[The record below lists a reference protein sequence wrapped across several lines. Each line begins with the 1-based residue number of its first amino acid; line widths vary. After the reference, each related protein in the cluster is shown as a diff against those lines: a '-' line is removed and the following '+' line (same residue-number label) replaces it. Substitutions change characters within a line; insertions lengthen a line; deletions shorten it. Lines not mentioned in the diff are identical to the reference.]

1 MSIRFNYH
9 THTTY
14 CDGIDTPEEMIRYA
28 IEKGFDTI
36 GFSGHSHT
44 PHDESYA
51 MSIETARVY
60 RDELRALREK
70 YADQINVL
78 IGVEF
83 DYFSDEVR
91 DDWEY
96 CVGSVH
102 YVQADS
108 GEFLAID
115 ESADITLGGV
125 EKYFNGDIYSLCERY
140 YETVSDVVSKTHC
153 NLIGHFDLVT
163 KFNERIPMIDVENP
177 RYVAAYKKALDK
189 LVPMGIPFEMN
200 SNAVAK
206 GYRTEPYP
214 SKEILREI
222 SSRGGKVILSS
233 DCHDGRKLDFYF
245 DEMVKIAKDNGFD
258 KVSVLT
264 ADGEKEIEI

>member
-1 MSIRFNYH
+1 MIKCNYH

-14 CDGIDTPEEMIRYA
+14 CDGIDTPEEMIKYA

-51 MSIETARVY
+51 MSNETARVY

-70 YADQINVL
+70 YADKINIL
-78 IGVEF
+78 IGLEF

-91 DDWEY
+91 EDWEY

-102 YVQADS
+102 YVKEPGGS
-108 GEFLAID
+108 YIAID
-115 ESADITLGGV
+115 ESGEVTLDGAS
-125 EKYFNGDIYSLCERY
+125 KYYDGDIYAMAEDY
-140 YETVSDVVSKTHC
+140 FKEVADVVDKTNC
-153 NLIGHFDLVT
+153 NIIGHFDLIT
-163 KFNERIPMIDVENP
+163 KFNEQTPMIDENNP
-177 RYVAAYKKALDK
+177 RYVAAYRAALDRLIPK
-189 LVPMGIPFEMN
+189 GVPFEMN
-200 SNAVAK
+200 SNGVAK
-206 GYRTEPYP
+206 GYRTTPYP
-214 SKEILREI
+214 SMAILKEIKE
-222 SSRGGKVILSS
+222 RGGKVILSS
-233 DCHDGRKLDFYF
+233 DCHNGKILDFYF
-245 DEMVKIAKDNGFD
+245 DEMIEIAKKAGFS